1 MENHN
6 LGKAAEKRAISYLKN
21 NGYQILQQ
29 NYRYRKAE
37 VDIIAQLGNT
47 LIIVE
52 VKARSSAAFGN
63 PESFVKKKKISLLV
77 MAADH
82 FVQDKCL
89 EVQVRFDII
98 ALIFEQGTWKI
109 NHIQEAFYAFDS
121 N

>member
-52 VKARSSAAFGN
+52 VKPGLVLLLGILNLLS
-63 PESFVKKKKISLLV
+63 KKRKSV
-77 MAADH
+77 
-82 FVQDKCL
+82 
-89 EVQVRFDII
+89 
-98 ALIFEQGTWKI
+98 
-109 NHIQEAFYAFDS
+109 Y
-121 N
+121 

>member
-1 MENHN
+1 
-6 LGKAAEKRAISYLKN
+6 
-21 NGYQILQQ
+21 
-29 NYRYRKAE
+29 
-37 VDIIAQLGNT
+37 
-47 LIIVE
+47 
-52 VKARSSAAFGN
+52 
-63 PESFVKKKKISLLV
+63 

-109 NHIQEAFYAFDS
+109 NHIQEAFYVFDG